1 MKKTSKEITTN
12 QTLAPTKKAK
22 HNYKLT
28 AEDKQTILLDYLL
41 NKSKI
46 NQQVICN
53 KYGISDRTL
62 YTIVHDKKNQEIVNK
77 YITECSKNFGKKSQI
92 IIDKALTKLNEKIDD
107 EKATIRDLTIL
118 TGTLYD
124 KTRLENNLSTSNNS
138 ISINIKVE

>member
-1 MKKTSKEITTN
+1 MKKTTKEITTN
-12 QTLAPTKKAK
+12 QTLVKKNK
-22 HNYKLT
+22 YNYKLT

-41 NKSKI
+41 NKSKTNI
-46 NQQVICN
+46 KTLCN
-53 KYGISDRTL
+53 KYGISDRYL
-62 YTIVHDKKNQEIVNK
+62 YTIVNDEKNKEIVNS
-77 YITECSKNFGKKSQI
+77 YITECSKNFGKKSQL